1 MKWNSFVRHKIN
13 KTNGIDDN
21 NVVNLDAFRKEKY
34 TLNIRV
40 GGYYANLEMGVYLHV
55 VGITEPMHTK
65 EADQHFIV
73 EDHFGNIVTFRIDD
87 PPPGFVVSNT
97 NEFAAAA
104 MGIPDPDDPQVS

>member
-1 MKWNSFVRHKIN
+1 MN

-21 NVVNLDAFRKEKY
+21 NVVDLDAFRKEKY
-34 TLNIRV
+34 TLNICV

-65 EADQHFIV
+65 DADQHFIV

-87 PPPGFVVSNT
+87 PPPDFVVSNME
-97 NEFAAAA
+97 EFASAA

>member
-1 MKWNSFVRHKIN
+1 MN

-21 NVVNLDAFRKEKY
+21 NVVDLDAFRKEKY

-40 GGYYANLEMGVYLHV
+40 GGYYANLEMGVYLHC
-55 VGITEPMHTK
+55 VGITDPMHTK
-65 EADQHFIV
+65 DAEQHFIV
-73 EDHFGNIVTFRIDD
+73 EDHFGNLVTFRVDD
-87 PPPGFVVSNT
+87 PPPDFVVSNM

>member
-1 MKWNSFVRHKIN
+1 MS
-13 KTNGIDDN
+13 GEDDN
-21 NVVNLDAFRKEKY
+21 KIVNLDEFRKQKHTSE
-34 TLNIRV
+34 LLEIHV

-73 EDHFGNIVTFRIDD
+73 EDHFGNLVTFSIDD
-87 PPPGFVVSNT
+87 PPPGFVVSNM

>member
-1 MKWNSFVRHKIN
+1 MN

-34 TLNIRV
+34 TLNICV

-73 EDHFGNIVTFRIDD
+73 EDHFGNLVTFSIDD
-87 PPPGFVVSNT
+87 PPPGFVVSNM

>member
-1 MKWNSFVRHKIN
+1 MN

-21 NVVNLDAFRKEKY
+21 NVVDLDVFRKEKY

-65 EADQHFIV
+65 DADQHFIV

-87 PPPGFVVSNT
+87 PPPDFVVSSM

>member
-1 MKWNSFVRHKIN
+1 MN

-21 NVVNLDAFRKEKY
+21 KIVDLDAFRKEKY
-34 TLNIRV
+34 TLKVRV
-40 GGYYANLEMGVYLHV
+40 GGYYANLERGIYLHV

-65 EADQHFIV
+65 NADQHFIV
-73 EDHFGNIVTFRIDD
+73 EDHFGNLVTFSIDD
-87 PPPGFVVSNT
+87 PPPGFVVSNM

>member
-1 MKWNSFVRHKIN
+1 MN

-21 NVVNLDAFRKEKY
+21 NVVDLDAFRKEKY
-34 TLNIRV
+34 TLNICV

-65 EADQHFIV
+65 DADQHFIV
-73 EDHFGNIVTFRIDD
+73 EDHFGNLVTFRIDD
-87 PPPGFVVSNT
+87 PPPDFVVSNME
-97 NEFAAAA
+97 EFASAA

>member
-1 MKWNSFVRHKIN
+1 MN

-21 NVVNLDAFRKEKY
+21 NVVDLNAFRKEKY
-34 TLNIRV
+34 TLNICV

-65 EADQHFIV
+65 DADQHFIV

-87 PPPGFVVSNT
+87 RPPDFVVSNKE
-97 NEFAAAA
+97 EFAAAA